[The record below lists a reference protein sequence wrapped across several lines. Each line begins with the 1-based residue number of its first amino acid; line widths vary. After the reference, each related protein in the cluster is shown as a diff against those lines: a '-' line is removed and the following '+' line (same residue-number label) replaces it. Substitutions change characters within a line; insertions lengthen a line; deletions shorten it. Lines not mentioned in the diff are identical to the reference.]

1 MTTRVPLTEDDD
13 ENPLLVRSDVAGV
26 GGAPSGLQAGP
37 TDTVFAARRADG
49 TTFPAHAAASPLRD
63 ATGQLAAAQGV
74 AVDIPARAGTEL
86 ARAQERLLALHEAA
100 VRLAAQ
106 TDPMVALETVLHSA
120 GMLLGASSA
129 TFYRWDA
136 AAGLL
141 RCAHNW
147 QVPASDTTP
156 DQRPG
161 EGLAGQA
168 FLLGTP
174 LLVNDYPGWAHAM
187 ASGRVAGLRAALAVP
202 LTRAG
207 RALGVIVMRAYA
219 EAIRFTPDDARL
231 LTLFADQAAAA
242 LENARL
248 HDASRR
254 ELAERVRAERALRVS
269 EARYRQMF
277 EGNRA
282 IQLVLD
288 PDSGAIVDAN
298 PAACA
303 FYGHAREALT
313 ALTIHD
319 LNTREPDAL
328 AAEMADAR
336 GERCGY
342 FLFRHRCA
350 SGAIRDVE
358 VHSSPISWHGHQFLF
373 SIIHDI
379 TERRALEARLR
390 HQATHDSL
398 TGRPNRAHLLAHLG
412 QALIQAER
420 TGRPCAVL
428 FLDLDRFKHVNDSL
442 GHAAGDALLVAVAA
456 RLADALRAGDT
467 LARLG
472 GDEFVAL
479 LTNLADDREA
489 PRSAA
494 RLHAALE
501 RPFTVVGHD
510 IVATTSVGL
519 VVATGVADPPEDL
532 LRFADVALYRA
543 KAAGRS
549 RTATYAPAMGSG
561 AMGHLALEHDL
572 RGALA
577 REELVLYYQ
586 PKVDLVTGRIAAF
599 EALVRWQHPTR
610 GLVPP
615 GDFIPLAEETGL
627 IVPLGRWTLRAAC
640 QQAVTWATG
649 HPDIPAPRVAVNLS
663 AREFHDPALVA
674 RVAATLGATTLP
686 PERLILE
693 VTESAAL
700 EQVEEAI
707 ATMRALRALG
717 VRLALDDFGTGH
729 ASLAYLQ
736 RLPLDTLKLDR
747 SFFTD
752 TPQNRAIVGAVATLA
767 HGLALE
773 VIAEGLETAVQVTW
787 ARAAGCDYGQGYF
800 FARPLPTAA
809 ITALWDAGLRF
820 DLPAATPTHR
830 FAPPT
835 ATQPAAV
842 SAITRR

>member
-1 MTTRVPLTEDDD
+1 MTTRFPLTADDD
-13 ENPLLVRSDVAGV
+13 ENPLLVRSDVTGV
-26 GGAPSGLQAGP
+26 GGASSGLASGP
-37 TDTVFAARRADG
+37 TDTVCAARREDD
-49 TTFPAHAAASPLRD
+49 TTFPAHATASPLRE
-63 ATGQLAAAQGV
+63 ATGQLAEAQGV
-74 AVDIPARAGTEL
+74 AVNIPARVGIEL
-86 ARAQERLLALHEAA
+86 ARARERLLALHEAA

-106 TDPMVALETVLHSA
+106 TDPVVALETVLHSA
-120 GMLLGASSA
+120 GILLGASSA

-136 AAGLL
+136 AADLL

-161 EGLAGQA
+161 EGLAGHA

-174 LLVNDYPGWAHAM
+174 LLVDDYPGWAHAM

-207 RALGVIVMRAYA
+207 QVLGVIVMRAYA
-219 EAIRFTPDDARL
+219 ETIRFTPEDARL

-248 HDASRR
+248 HDAARR

-282 IQLVLD
+282 IQLVID
-288 PDSGAIVDAN
+288 PASGAIADAN

-313 ALTIHD
+313 ALTIYD
-319 LNTREPDAL
+319 LNTLGPDAI
-328 AAEMADAR
+328 AAEMAAAR
-336 GERCGY
+336 AEQRGY

-358 VHSSPISWHGHQFLF
+358 VHSSPISWHGHRFLF

-379 TERRALEARLR
+379 TERRALEARLH

-398 TGRPNRAHLLAHLG
+398 TGRPNRAHLLEHLG

-420 TGRPCAVL
+420 TGCPCAVL

-442 GHAAGDALLVAVAA
+442 GHAAGDALLIAVAA
-456 RLADALRAGDT
+456 RLAEALRAGDL

-479 LTNLADDREA
+479 LTDLADDQEA
-489 PRSAA
+489 TRIAT

-501 RPFTVVGHD
+501 RPFTIEGQD

-519 VVATGVADPPEDL
+519 VVATGVADPPEEL

-561 AMGHLALEHDL
+561 AIGHLAHERDL

-577 REELVLYYQ
+577 REELVLHYQ
-586 PKVDLVTGRIAAF
+586 PKVDLATGRIAAF

-640 QQAVTWATG
+640 QQAVTWAVS
-649 HPDIPAPRVAVNLS
+649 HPATPAPRVAVNLS
-663 AREFHDPALVA
+663 AREFRDPELVA

-752 TPQNRAIVGAVATLA
+752 TPQNRAIVGAVAMLA
-767 HGLALE
+767 HGLELE
-773 VIAEGLETAVQVTW
+773 VIAEGLETAAQVTW
-787 ARAAGCDYGQGYF
+787 ARAAGCDRGQGYF

-809 ITALWDAGLRF
+809 ITALWDAGLLF
-820 DLPAATPTHR
+820 DLPAATPTQQS
-830 FAPPT
+830 ASP
-835 ATQPAAV
+835 AVTQPSTM